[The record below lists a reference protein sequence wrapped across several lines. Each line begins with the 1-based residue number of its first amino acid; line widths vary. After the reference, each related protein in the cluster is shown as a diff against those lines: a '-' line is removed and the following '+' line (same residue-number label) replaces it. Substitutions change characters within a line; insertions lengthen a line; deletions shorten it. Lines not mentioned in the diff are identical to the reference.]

1 MPPLDRTVLHD
12 HLAALRFSE
21 LFTQDMGWDWPV
33 GASANPFP
41 ITLDGRV
48 FEFRTVAHKRGVGVL
63 HCVPRDSDPL
73 PPPSLRGRLEREVAK
88 KIHEHIIIFT
98 DAANTVQV
106 WQTALRR
113 AGQPIRRSEYTLHLA
128 AGATG
133 EPLAQRLDRLAFTLD
148 EEELLTLPD
157 VLERMQ
163 ESGLHAERITKR
175 FYQEFASQKKV
186 FTEFIEGLALAGD
199 RSWYASVM
207 LNRLMFVWF
216 IQAKSFLDQN
226 PNYLPEKL
234 KQVRA
239 AAGPGHFHNF
249 YRQFLLRLFHEGL
262 GARTADRAPD
272 LSALIGQ
279 VPYLNGGLF
288 DVHELERGDTGS
300 AIRIPDEAFERL
312 FAFFGQWRW
321 HLDERPLRDDR
332 EVNPDV
338 LGYIFEKYINQKE
351 MGAYYTKEDITGYIS
366 RNCIVPC
373 LFSKAETTMPRDE
386 REAFITYRRGLLKEN
401 PDRYIYAAVRH
412 GAEKPLPPEI
422 AAGESNVALRT
433 GWNRPAPA
441 EFALPTEWW
450 REVVTRRRR
459 YAEVK
464 AKLAAGEVREL
475 ADLVTLNLDIVQLAQ
490 DAVEDCPTPAA
501 LRALWD
507 GLADLSVLDP
517 TCGSGAF
524 LFAALNILQPLY
536 DTCLRRMEALV
547 DEAPKPLHPKSH
559 LKFFA
564 GTLDDAGCSA
574 HPSRA
579 YYILKRIIL
588 GNLYG
593 VDLMPEAVEI
603 CKLRL
608 FLKLVAQVTPDPA
621 KDNLGVEPLPD
632 VDFNVRPGNTL
643 VGFAT
648 RAELERSAEGDYLRQ
663 QEIATAIQAADDAAH
678 VFDTFRQSQLAGD
691 TSGPMAVKTDLRARL
706 QALRDQLDRYLARV
720 YDQRMA
726 EDDRRFAK
734 WKASH
739 HPFHW
744 LVEFYA
750 IVSSGG
756 FDVIIG
762 NPPYVEYSRSGV
774 EYRVPALVTA
784 ECDNLW
790 AFVLERALGLLSD
803 GGRMSLI
810 TPLSLVST
818 KRFASA
824 YQLLASSARCA
835 TFLTLSG
842 DAHPSVLFSGVK
854 MSYTIFTYERAVQLG
869 THRQLFISKLYRWLA
884 SEREGLF
891 SVVEYQQALPLSKI
905 GIPFKVGTAL
915 AASVLG
921 KVVLPPLTTIAHFER
936 KGGFPMLYHRIVR
949 HFVKALFSAPFF
961 RNERDG
967 EKRSEDYKSVFFEER
982 ETGKLIRSFLVSST
996 YYLFFVALSD
1006 AYHCGRDLVLA
1017 FPVGID
1023 RLPKDIRSQLVAFG
1037 VRHERDL
1044 YTNSVRRRIKYEAT
1058 GWIEYDEFYPR
1069 ESKSIADEID
1079 RVLAR
1084 HYGFTDE
1091 ELDFIINYDLKY
1103 RLGREA
1109 EIEEE

>member
-12 HLAALRFSE
+12 HLAACRFSE
-21 LFTQDMGWDWPV
+21 LFTQDMGWDWPA
-33 GASANPFP
+33 GANAHPFP
-41 ITLDGRV
+41 ITIDGRA

-63 HCVPRDSDPL
+63 HCTPRDPGPL

-98 DAANTVQV
+98 DAANTIQV

-113 AGQPIRRSEYTLHLA
+113 AGLPIRRSEYTLHLA

-133 EPLAQRLDRLAFTLD
+133 EPLAQRLEKLAFTLD

-157 VLERMQ
+157 VLARMQ

-186 FTEFIEGLALAGD
+186 FTEFIEGLASAGD

-226 PNYLPEKL
+226 PNYLPDKL
-234 KQVRA
+234 EQVRA
-239 AAGPGHFHNF
+239 AAGAGQFHNF

-262 GARTADRAPD
+262 GARAADRAPA
-272 LSALIGQ
+272 LSALIGRI
-279 VPYLNGGLF
+279 PYLNGGLF
-288 DVHELERGDTGS
+288 DVHELERGDAGS

-373 LFSKAETTMPRDE
+373 LFAKAEAAMPREE
-386 REAFITYRRGLLKEN
+386 REAFVSYRRGLLQEN
-401 PDRYIYAAVRH
+401 PDRYIYAAVWH
-412 GAEKPLPPEI
+412 GTEHPLPPEI
-422 AAGESNVALRT
+422 AVGESNVARRT
-433 GWNRPAPA
+433 GWNRPAPS

-450 REVVTRRRR
+450 REVVARRRR

-464 AKLAAGEVREL
+464 SKLAAGEVREL
-475 ADLVTLNLDIVQLAQ
+475 TDLVTLNLDIIQLAQ
-490 DAVEDCPTPAA
+490 DAVADCPTPAA

-507 GLADLSVLDP
+507 GLAGLSVLDP

-536 DTCLRRMEALV
+536 DACLRRMEALV

-564 GTLDDAGCSA
+564 DTIADAGGSA

-608 FLKLVAQVTPDPA
+608 FLKLVAQVMPDPA

-663 QEIATAIQAADDAAH
+663 QEITQAIQAADDAAH

-691 TSGPMAVKTDLRARL
+691 TAGQAAVKTDLRARL

-720 YDQRMA
+720 YDLRMS
-726 EDDRRFAK
+726 EDERRFEK

-750 IVSSGG
+750 IVNAGG

-762 NPPYVEYSRSGV
+762 NPPYLDLKQLTGYIPKGFVTSPTKNLYS
-774 EYRVPALVTA
+774 L
-784 ECDNLW
+784 
-790 AFVLERALGLLSD
+790 VLERCEALVNDRQGYIVPISSLATEGYSELQRILLHRDLWFTSFDDRPAHLFDDLDKNTLSVLLLSRRRENASVVSSRLNRWNSD
-803 GGRMSLI
+803 ERPDLFPKLHLHQTPNCRLPGCVPRIGSEIEASIWGRVFGRSESL
-810 TPLSLVST
+810 S
-818 KRFASA
+818 SA
-824 YQLLASSARCA
+824 Y
-835 TFLTLSG
+835 
-842 DAHPSVLFSGVK
+842 SGVGK
-854 MSYTIFTYERAVQLG
+854 HAV
-869 THRQLFISKLYRWLA
+869 FEIA
-884 SEREGLF
+884 S
-891 SVVEYQQALPLSKI
+891 I
-905 GIPFKVGTAL
+905 
-915 AASVLG
+915 
-921 KVVLPPLTTIAHFER
+921 
-936 KGGFPMLYHRIVR
+936 
-949 HFVKALFSAPFF
+949 
-961 RNERDG
+961 
-967 EKRSEDYKSVFFEER
+967 
-982 ETGKLIRSFLVSST
+982 
-996 YYLFFVALSD
+996 
-1006 AYHCGRDLVLA
+1006 
-1017 FPVGID
+1017 
-1023 RLPKDIRSQLVAFG
+1023 
-1037 VRHERDL
+1037 
-1044 YTNSVRRRIKYEAT
+1044 
-1058 GWIEYDEFYPR
+1058 
-1069 ESKSIADEID
+1069 
-1079 RVLAR
+1079 
-1084 HYGFTDE
+1084 
-1091 ELDFIINYDLKY
+1091 
-1103 RLGREA
+1103 
-1109 EIEEE
+1109 